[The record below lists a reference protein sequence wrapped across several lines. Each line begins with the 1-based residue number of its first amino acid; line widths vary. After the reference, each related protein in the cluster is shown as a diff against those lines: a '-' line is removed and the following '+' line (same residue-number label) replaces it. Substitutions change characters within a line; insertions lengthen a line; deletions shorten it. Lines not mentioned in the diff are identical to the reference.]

1 MALRTRVWGLGKLLL
16 LAGALGLTFVVFA
29 LIAMRVAV
37 RARDVTVPDVVGL
50 AVDQAG
56 SRLAEVDLTLR
67 IEENRRPDPT
77 VPAGHVLG
85 QDPPAGESARRMR
98 NVRVWVSAG
107 PRIAQVP
114 RLVGESERSA
124 QVRLAQEGLAEAAV
138 AEFRSAD
145 YPADVV
151 VAQSP
156 EPGTVAGDVRLLVNR
171 GLEQVSFVMPDL
183 IGLPGTRAADYLRG
197 RGFRVTIVAQQ
208 SAPGLPPGVVLRQSP
223 IGGYQV
229 APGDAITIEVSR

>member
-1 MALRTRVWGLGKLLL
+1 MALRTRVWGLGKFVL

-50 AVDQAG
+50 AVDEAG
-56 SRLAEVDLTLR
+56 NRLAAVDLTLR
-67 IEENRRPDPT
+67 LEENRRADAT

-98 NVRVWVSAG
+98 SVRVWVSAG

-124 QVRLAQEGLAEAAV
+124 QVRLVQEGLTEATV

-151 VAQSP
+151 VAQWP
-156 EPGTVAGDVRLLVNR
+156 EPGTVTGDVRLLVNR
-171 GLEQVSFVMPDL
+171 GLEQVSFVMPEL

-197 RGFRVTIVAQQ
+197 RGFRVTIVSQQ
-208 SAPGLPPGVVLRQSP
+208 AAPGLPPGIVLRQAP
-223 IGGYQV
+223 MGGYQV
-229 APGDAITIEVSR
+229 APGDAITLEVSR